1 MAVPVKTSLRSNGVW
16 IEEFNDSEGNTRVQ
30 IKTHRG
36 RWEAPPTSIDTH
48 DSSASLFFARWMTLA
63 AIPEISFPESVG
75 IINTLIPVQGSPEFT
90 KEDANMIIRSGLLGF
105 DHKENRPFV
114 SAPARFKP
122 QRTYDPAGLNSDPEG
137 GNIPMLIADLAYT
150 GSEVWTNFKKKLER
164 FGSTSGIFD
173 EVNVKRL
180 GKSRSA
186 PFQIQIRK
194 FGKRGKGP
202 KQNLIDDG
210 YGISQVLPILTEL
223 LLPDN
228 NRVALLQQPD
238 IHLHPSVQAAL
249 GTLFCEIA
257 GKGRQ
262 LIVEVHSNYVVDRIR
277 MDVRDQKTNLKPE
290 DVSILFFE
298 RNETSVQIHN
308 IKIDE
313 LGNVLNTP
321 NS

>member
-1 MAVPVKTSLRSNGVW
+1 M
-16 IEEFNDSEGNTRVQ
+16 
-30 IKTHRG
+30 
-36 RWEAPPTSIDTH
+36 
-48 DSSASLFFARWMTLA
+48 
-63 AIPEISFPESVG
+63 
-75 IINTLIPVQGSPEFT
+75 
-90 KEDANMIIRSGLLGF
+90 
-105 DHKENRPFV
+105 
-114 SAPARFKP
+114 
-122 QRTYDPAGLNSDPEG
+122 
-137 GNIPMLIADLAYT
+137 
-150 GSEVWTNFKKKLER
+150 
-164 FGSTSGIFD
+164 
-173 EVNVKRL
+173 
-180 GKSRSA
+180 
-186 PFQIQIRK
+186 
-194 FGKRGKGP
+194 
-202 KQNLIDDG
+202 
-210 YGISQVLPILTEL
+210 
-223 LLPDN
+223 LPDN

-321 NS
+321 SS